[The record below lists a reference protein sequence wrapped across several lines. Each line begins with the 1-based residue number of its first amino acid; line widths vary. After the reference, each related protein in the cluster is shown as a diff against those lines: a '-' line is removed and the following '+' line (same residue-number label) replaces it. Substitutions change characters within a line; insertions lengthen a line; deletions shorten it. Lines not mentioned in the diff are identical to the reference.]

1 MAFVIGI
8 CMYAACLLITYPFSK
23 ISSME
28 SRREEEELAERRKH
42 ERP

>member
-1 MAFVIGI
+1 MEFVIMAFIYI
-8 CMYAACLLITYPFSK
+8 ACLLITYPASK

-42 ERP
+42 ERF